1 MFAQHLYNIVYSLC
15 YSTYNI
21 FYTCIGLAK
30 KYLILEI
37 CFSNVLTNNWL
48 IIQDIR
54 SYKYL
59 RSTCKSTSATKE
71 CIIEMINID
80 R

>member
-1 MFAQHLYNIVYSLC
+1 MFFQLQFNFKMFARHLYNIVYSLC

-21 FYTCIGLAK
+21 FYTCIGLAQ

-48 IIQDIR
+48 TIQDIR
-54 SYKYL
+54 SYISTEYL
-59 RSTCKSTSATKE
+59 
-71 CIIEMINID
+71 
-80 R
+80 